1 MTTSRPISELRRQPG
16 DWLLEG
22 LTIIGLLFLIVVP
35 IACFS
40 SLPETIPTHF
50 DLSGEPDGW
59 GSREMIFILPGVGLV
74 LYVFMTL
81 IGRSPHRYNY
91 LWEITE
97 SNASMQYALAVR
109 LMSLIKC
116 EVVWLFAI
124 LAWLMIRTA
133 QGERDGIGLAFLPLM
148 IVLLLGTMAWYF
160 IRAQQH
166 R

>member
-16 DWLLEG
+16 VWLLEG
-22 LTIIGLLFLIVVP
+22 LTILGLLFLIVVP
-35 IACFS
+35 VACYS
-40 SLPETIPTHF
+40 ALPETIPTHF
-50 DLSGEPDGW
+50 DLNGEPDGW

-74 LYVFMTL
+74 LYVLMTF
-81 IGRSPHRYNY
+81 IGRSPHRHNY

-97 SNASMQYALAVR
+97 SNAPMQYALAVR
-109 LMSLIKC
+109 VVSLIKC

-148 IVLLLGTMAWYF
+148 IVLLLGTMTWYF

>member
-1 MTTSRPISELRRQPG
+1 
-16 DWLLEG
+16 
-22 LTIIGLLFLIVVP
+22 
-35 IACFS
+35 
-40 SLPETIPTHF
+40 
-50 DLSGEPDGW
+50 
-59 GSREMIFILPGVGLV
+59 MIFILPGVGLV
-74 LYVFMTL
+74 LYVLMTF
-81 IGRSPHRYNY
+81 IGRSPHRHNY

-97 SNASMQYALAVR
+97 SNAPMQYALAVR

-148 IVLLLGTMAWYF
+148 IVLLLGTMTWYF